1 MKKLILVFSMVAG
14 FMGAYAQQR
23 FEGTILYSQTS
34 KSTTRDKAPDL
45 SVRFGKNAIRIVA
58 TNAAREEMDDLL
70 IRLDSGMMYTL
81 RADEK
86 TFKAKPLINTESNR
100 EFVGPTEIAGYKV
113 NTFNLADAGYSVLNA
128 VMAKIG
134 KVWLF
139 PSKDL
144 RYPVPVKYLQNME
157 LCMIHDN
164 QIVLGISIIDQLKSY
179 SDSASSDTMTIQATS
194 VKPEVF
200 PDSVFEVPK
209 DYTAYV
215 EPVYNDMDS
224 AAYPAEIV
232 TDSAV
237 DATYAVPEGP
247 PAAPKKKTAVKK
259 KAGAVKSPARKPSVK
274 K

>member
-14 FMGAYAQQR
+14 FMGTYAQQH
-23 FEGTILYSQTS
+23 FEGTVRYSQTS
-34 KSTTRDKAPDL
+34 KSTDRDKAPDL
-45 SVRFGKNAIRIVA
+45 TVRFGKNAIRIVA
-58 TNAAREEMDDLL
+58 MRNAVQLDDLL

-81 RADEK
+81 NPEER
-86 TFKAKPLINTESNR
+86 TFKAKPLISTENNR
-100 EFVGPTEIAGYKV
+100 DFVGPTEIAGYKV
-113 NTFNLADAGYSVLNA
+113 NTFNLADEGYSVLNA

-144 RYPVPVKYLQNME
+144 HYPVPAKYLQNME
-157 LCMIHDN
+157 LCMIHEN
-164 QIVLGISIIDQLKSY
+164 RIVLGITIIDQMKTF
-179 SDSASSDTMTIQATS
+179 SDSATSDTMSIQATS
-194 VKPEVF
+194 VNPEVL
-200 PDSVFEVPK
+200 PDSVFDVPK

-232 TDSAV
+232 TEPAAD
-237 DATYAVPEGP
+237 YAAPPAP
-247 PAAPKKKTAVKK
+247 PAAPKKPAVKK